1 MPETPDGPPPAAQ
14 PGRSG
19 RQLPFSRISVPG
31 VGDRRGAATGSAD
44 SASPAP
50 AAAEAPAAEQ
60 TAPAA
65 APREPGP
72 VEAVREPADAAVS
85 EPAPEPAAA
94 PAAPAAPA
102 PRARRTPRAPR
113 ETGRRRGR
121 PPAPGPEAEKRRE
134 SSHRSLMLST
144 DNLCY
149 LDDAERDILRGSDYT
164 VTVNRSLLLRAIID
178 GLEMAD
184 FDLAEVALKD
194 PEKKPQLAI
203 AEHIAALLG
212 AG

>member
-1 MPETPDGPPPAAQ
+1 
-14 PGRSG
+14 
-19 RQLPFSRISVPG
+19 
-31 VGDRRGAATGSAD
+31 
-44 SASPAP
+44 
-50 AAAEAPAAEQ
+50 
-60 TAPAA
+60 
-65 APREPGP
+65 
-72 VEAVREPADAAVS
+72 
-85 EPAPEPAAA
+85 
-94 PAAPAAPA
+94 
-102 PRARRTPRAPR
+102 
-113 ETGRRRGR
+113 
-121 PPAPGPEAEKRRE
+121 
-134 SSHRSLMLST
+134 MLST